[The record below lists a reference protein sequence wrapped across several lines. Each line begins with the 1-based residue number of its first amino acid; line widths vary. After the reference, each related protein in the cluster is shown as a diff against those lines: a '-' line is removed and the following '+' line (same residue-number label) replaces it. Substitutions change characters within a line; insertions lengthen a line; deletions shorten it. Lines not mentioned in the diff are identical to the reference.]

1 MTIKTWLAETWMHV
15 SATGILIFGL
25 VMLVAPFLIS
35 LVANI
40 GRPIP
45 RDSPYGEFARHACRT
60 APRAVVAAAYIL
72 RRFR

>member
-15 SATGILIFGL
+15 SATGILLFGL
-25 VMLVAPFLIS
+25 VMLLTPFVIS

-45 RDSPYGEFARHACRT
+45 RAARAVNGRRMLA
-60 APRAVVAAAYIL
+60 APRRAL
-72 RRFR
+72 S

>member
-15 SATGILIFGL
+15 SATGILILGL

-45 RDSPYGEFARHACRT
+45 RAVRT
-60 APRAVVAAAYIL
+60 VNSRRTIAGPRRAL
-72 RRFR
+72 S

>member
-15 SATGILIFGL
+15 SATAVLIFGL

-45 RDSPYGEFARHACRT
+45 REVRT
-60 APRAVVAAAYIL
+60 VNSRGMLAAPRRAL
-72 RRFR
+72 S

>member
-45 RDSPYGEFARHACRT
+45 RAVRT
-60 APRAVVAAAYIL
+60 VNSRGMLATPRRAL
-72 RRFR
+72 S